1 MLDLRLAVVDAGGK
15 NPMLA
20 FVDDNGEVV
29 TRIGPIPKRA
39 HLVRQ
44 WLAEAYRCMGYAEVE
59 QPVMM
64 PVEPA
69 VEQPVVMPVEPAA
82 SVSGDAA
89 DVLVPRS

>member
-1 MLDLRLAVVDAGGK
+1 MLDLRLAVVDTDGK

-20 FVDDNGEVV
+20 FVDDTGEVV

-39 HLVRQ
+39 NLVRQ
-44 WLAEAYRCMGYAEVE
+44 WLAEAYRCMGYAEA
-59 QPVMM
+59 Q
-64 PVEPA
+64 
-69 VEQPVVMPVEPAA
+69 QPVVMPVEPAA